1 MYPHIHTHT
10 PCKHRYKQVM
20 STHHVL
26 MQILT
31 GIYSHLHTCAYTYL
45 LSDTNTPVHRV
56 GIGTYPPTDPCLTHA
71 GLTFT
76 CGHIHQICIHSS
88 PISKHTSTHIPS
100 LRYRLKACSSLHF
113 LLLTHLH
120 CAISLAGTHVFSIGI
135 STLHTHCH
143 TPTYRPNHF
152 LSFLFSIFFTFIPTH
167 AVILASLPLSLCLP
181 HSLFPGFSQAGL

>member
-1 MYPHIHTHT
+1 M
-10 PCKHRYKQVM
+10 M

-26 MQILT
+26 MQILM
-31 GIYSHLHTCAYTYL
+31 GICSCLHTCAYTYL

-76 CGHIHQICIHSS
+76 CGYIHQICIHSS
-88 PISKHTSTHIPS
+88 PISKHTTTHIPS

-113 LLLTHLH
+113 PLLTHLH
-120 CAISLAGTHVFSIGI
+120 CAISLAGTHVFSAGI
-135 STLHTHCH
+135 PTLHTHCH
-143 TPTYRPNHF
+143 MPTYKPNHF